1 MNAYAN
7 RYPAQSRAGQD
18 FVATK
23 SRSID
28 EARAYEH
35 EVFLALKEALPEAR
49 VSWSTGVPIG
59 SHTCRELSVT
69 SRTDMK
75 VVLPGERRVA
85 FEVVRVPENYS

>member
-1 MNAYAN
+1 MLTRINTRPN
-7 RYPAQSRAGQD
+7 LGRDKTSWRP
-18 FVATK
+18 K

-85 FEVVRVPENYS
+85 FEVVRVPEN